1 MYVMDYKLLNDI
13 EMQKM
18 SPVIESFSDRY
29 QFTQRESEILTLI
42 AIFGLTNRE
51 IAEHCMIAEKTV
63 KNHVANVMRK
73 LDIRSTR
80 MLLSLLFKH
89 IISFDETRPATVFY
103 SKQGSYRE

>member
-1 MYVMDYKLLNDI
+1 MYVIDLMPLNDVEI
-13 EMQKM
+13 QKM
-18 SPVIESFSDRY
+18 SPVIQSFSYRY

-51 IAEHCMIAEKTV
+51 IAEHCVIAEKTV

-89 IISFDETRPATVFY
+89 IVSFNETRPATN
-103 SKQGSYRE
+103 